1 MATERHVDE
10 AIRLFNVAT
19 MNAIQCGAESG
30 QHGHFA
36 DQVNKVQD
44 TIRKRF
50 SKGSTLRESKIKEE
64 LCRSGFEE
72 VAVDRAI
79 YQLVAKGVLAYAE
92 RRSKLT
98 RVRD

>member
-1 MATERHVDE
+1 
-10 AIRLFNVAT
+10 

-36 DQVNKVQD
+36 EQVNKVQE